1 MYLALGGQ
9 SWVRLIQLDYVP
21 RKCRYQ
27 NQTAAPVQSCANT
40 RIQDTV
46 NLMLHLSY
54 QKAQHCLCSVCKT
67 DLRTESAESRRIR
80 GDSSKGWPSL
90 SQLIW
95 GWGVPVALHSS
106 VTTLCWVVCT
116 SRGTLVSPL
125 MEGGTVVQK
134 VWKSIH
140 RFVLC
145 TKKLYKDICSHP
157 KQTRYK
163 FCSLG
168 RRSWQPGRC
177 MFLSPLVLYSEV
189 LECSH
194 LERYCNTH
202 THISKSV
209 SATVNYKRLTFLCQA
224 QS

>member
-9 SWVRLIQLDYVP
+9 SWVQLIQLDYVP
-21 RKCRYQ
+21 RKCRCQ
-27 NQTAAPVQSCANT
+27 NQTAAPVQSCADT
-40 RIQDTV
+40 RIHDTV
-46 NLMLHLSY
+46 NLILHLSY

-80 GDSSKGWPSL
+80 GDRSKGWPSL

-116 SRGTLVSPL
+116 SRGTLVSPFI
-125 MEGGTVVQK
+125 EGGTVVQK

-145 TKKLYKDICSHP
+145 TKKKNYTKTTVL
-157 KQTRYK
+157 TRYK
-163 FCSLG
+163 QGIDFALLASGADSQAGVCS
-168 RRSWQPGRC
+168 W
-177 MFLSPLVLYSEV
+177 VLWSYIQK
-189 LECSH
+189 C
-194 LERYCNTH
+194 
-202 THISKSV
+202 
-209 SATVNYKRLTFLCQA
+209 
-224 QS
+224 

>member
-21 RKCRYQ
+21 RKCRCQ
-27 NQTAAPVQSCANT
+27 NQTAALMQSCADT
-40 RIQDTV
+40 RMQDTV
-46 NLMLHLSY
+46 SLMLHLSY

-80 GDSSKGWPSL
+80 GDRSKGWPSL

-134 VWKSIH
+134 IWKSIH

-145 TKKLYKDICSHP
+145 TKNYTKTNYLTQNKQGINFALLAGGADSQAGVCS
-157 KQTRYK
+157 
-163 FCSLG
+163 
-168 RRSWQPGRC
+168 W
-177 MFLSPLVLYSEV
+177 VLWSYIQK
-189 LECSH
+189 C
-194 LERYCNTH
+194 
-202 THISKSV
+202 
-209 SATVNYKRLTFLCQA
+209 
-224 QS
+224 